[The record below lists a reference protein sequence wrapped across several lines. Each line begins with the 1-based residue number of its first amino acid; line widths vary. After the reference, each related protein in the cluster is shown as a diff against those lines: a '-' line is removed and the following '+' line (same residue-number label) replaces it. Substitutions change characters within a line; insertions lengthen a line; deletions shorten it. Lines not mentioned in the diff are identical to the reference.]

1 MGYGGSW
8 VAVIEKY
15 TFSFIVRYNREVQ
28 TEDKVEFFGTLQYHL
43 VDTLFCKE
51 VEADCTWTVPPEDMD
66 NSPFKAPALFSMDDF
81 LKVMNKSTR
90 TTGKLSTI
98 DVPECSEKMNFSTFR
113 V

>member
-1 MGYGGSW
+1 MAYETIYK
-8 VAVIEKY
+8 VKVKKY
-15 TFSFIVRYNREVQ
+15 TFPFIVRYNREVQ

-51 VEADCTWTVPPEDMD
+51 VEADCTWTVPPEDME

-98 DVPECSEKMNFSTFR
+98 DVPECSE
-113 V
+113 